1 MTGGD
6 VIFDTICG
14 DIHVTVYNNCLQDG
28 PESSGKTTLARMLS
42 EIIGED
48 LKVFSMNSAMD
59 TTDLL
64 GGFEQVS
71 LTKSHNNQ

>member
-1 MTGGD
+1 
-6 VIFDTICG
+6 
-14 DIHVTVYNNCLQDG
+14 
-28 PESSGKTTLARMLS
+28 MLS

-71 LTKSHNNQ
+71 LTKSQ